1 MTSAFDYLLGT
12 TTRRDFLDRHYG
24 REPILLK
31 GDKTKFKE
39 VFSISELNRILN
51 FTPLTYPRTRV
62 TDHANTIHKYDLI
75 TDKDRYANNLN
86 NDLDSTK
93 LVAAIAKGGTLVVD
107 RVHQLVPALE
117 RFVEHLSA
125 ELGMPVSANGYYSSR
140 RQLGVNPH
148 FDQHDVFALQ
158 VHGSKRWYF
167 RHDLHTLS
175 QPMRRQRTP
184 SIDADRTGWSSVLLN
199 EGDAFYCPRGVWH
212 FTETDEQNSA
222 HVAVG
227 LYPMTLG
234 DWLAEQEGTH
244 AVTELLE
251 QAVQGPSGFDNE
263 ALKEHLQEFV
273 ALLQRQAGVP
283 RSSTTRLRPHIELD

>member
-1 MTSAFDYLLGT
+1 
-12 TTRRDFLDRHYG
+12 
-24 REPILLK
+24 
-31 GDKTKFKE
+31 
-39 VFSISELNRILN
+39 
-51 FTPLTYPRTRV
+51 
-62 TDHANTIHKYDLI
+62 
-75 TDKDRYANNLN
+75 
-86 NDLDSTK
+86 
-93 LVAAIAKGGTLVVD
+93 
-107 RVHQLVPALE
+107 
-117 RFVEHLSA
+117 
-125 ELGMPVSANGYYSSR
+125 MPVSANGYYSSR